1 MAAKVSGTL
10 MYGAFP
16 EASVCSCVKQA
27 PPSFNALGI
36 KIWASTRSPMI
47 GTNKVLG
54 PISIEFV
61 LKWSIFMEGSPHK
74 SVPSVASKMS

>member
-1 MAAKVSGTL
+1 

-47 GTNKVLG
+47 GTNKVFRTDFHR
-54 PISIEFV
+54 IRT
-61 LKWSIFMEGSPHK
+61 
-74 SVPSVASKMS
+74 